1 LFIWFVSFFII
12 SLRILKEISSYWV
25 KSTTDG
31 YSQRRRESF
40 GISFLAT
47 IHRWYIW
54 LHTQKE
60 KKGVARRKGQRLCFF
75 LFFLIYSKYSTI
87 RTRRLALNLA
97 KEREEEGGLSKSVSI
112 ILSSLKKMWAENL
125 HRL

>member
-40 GISFLAT
+40 GISFLYYTSLVYLIA
-47 IHRWYIW
+47 HAKR
-54 LHTQKE
+54 
-60 KKGVARRKGQRLCFF
+60 KKGGCETERATTLF
-75 LFFLIYSKYSTI
+75 LSFFLIYSKYSTI